1 MRAAVRAVTP
11 EQYEAWAGEQ
21 RAAIQEAGE
30 ALAEQREQR
39 EGEESE
45 Q

>member
-11 EQYEAWAGEQ
+11 EQYEAWAEQ
-21 RAAIQEAGE
+21 QRNDIQEAGE

-39 EGEESE
+39 EGEERE